1 MPPGTPQQPFT
12 ARSTR
17 AALCA
22 MLGVSAALRFAAC
35 LRGGQYFFGDEERY
49 DRGVRL
55 YLALAHGDWASA
67 RAVVAMPEHPL
78 FAWVGA
84 AVTAAQHLLAQA
96 TRFGDW
102 GAHPEGVTFTMGL
115 GACVLSLFSTANILL
130 VYRAARGLGA
140 EREEALWAALLMAA
154 SNTSFYF
161 SRHLLPYDCAIFACL
176 LSLAVCL
183 RAPAAWRAAAG
194 GALAACSY
202 LVYNGYWFLPAAAAS
217 SLLVAWSGLPG
228 RRALAGSWAAG
239 FALALGLAL
248 AAGTLAGG
256 AAYWSTMAAFS
267 RSATQGLF
275 AEGWSLPWAYL
286 WESEGPA
293 GAAAAACIV
302 LAGAGS
308 LLGARA
314 AGARPLAWLAALG
327 AGYCLLTLMSS
338 GLGHFVVYG
347 RTVKALVPFV
357 CLAAGWAVRSLA
369 AGRRLARAAAA
380 ALIAGSG
387 AWHAWAHL
395 QRVFP
400 REFEVSVLRGWGN
413 PKRSLSVSGSLYVP
427 LAMPVARPDLA
438 LVNAQFLYPVRGY
451 IGFPQGE
458 TILRAQNPLSY
469 RPYQYEGFTPRERA
483 ILRSGD
489 ISMRLIRLRDP
500 SGVPDDLPAAL
511 RYDPSERPSG
521 LR

>member
-1 MPPGTPQQPFT
+1 MIT
-12 ARSTR
+12 ARTCR
-17 AALCA
+17 LALSA
-22 MLGVSAALRFAAC
+22 TLGVSAALRFAAC

-55 YLALAHGDWASA
+55 HQALAHGDWAGV
-67 RAVVAMPEHPL
+67 RAVAAMPEHPL

-102 GAHPEGVTFTMGL
+102 GAHPEGIAFTMAL

-130 VYRAARGLGA
+130 AYRVARGLGA
-140 EREEALWAALLMAA
+140 DREEALWAALLMAG

-161 SRHLLPYDCAIFACL
+161 SRHLLPYDCGIFACL

-202 LVYNGYWFLPAAAAS
+202 LVYNGYWFLPAAEAAA
-217 SLLVAWSGLPG
+217 LLVAWRGQP
-228 RRALAGSWAAG
+228 RFRILAAAWAAG
-239 FALALGLAL
+239 FALAVALVLG
-248 AAGTLAGG
+248 AGALAGG
-256 AAYWSTMAAFS
+256 SAYWATMAAFS

-286 WESEGPA
+286 WESEGWA
-293 GAAAAACIV
+293 GAAAAGCVA
-302 LAGAGS
+302 LAGAWAPWRG
-308 LLGARA
+308 GPQGR
-314 AGARPLAWLAALG
+314 RPLAWLAALG
-327 AGYCLLTLMSS
+327 AGYGLLALMSS

-347 RTVKALVPFV
+347 RTVKALVPFA

-369 AGRRLARAAAA
+369 AERNGARAAAA
-380 ALIAGSG
+380 ALIVAAGAVHIG
-387 AWHAWAHL
+387 PHL
-395 QRVFP
+395 QRAYP
-400 REFEVSVLRGWGN
+400 REFEISVLRGWGN
-413 PKRSLSVSGSLYVP
+413 PKRSLSVSGSVYIP
-427 LAMPVARPDLA
+427 LAMPVNRPDLA
-438 LVNAQFLYPVRGY
+438 LVNAQFLYPIRGY
-451 IGFPQGE
+451 IGFPAGE
-458 TILRAQNPLSY
+458 TVLREENPLSY

-483 ILRSGD
+483 VLRTCD
-489 ISMRLIRLRDP
+489 ISMRLIRLAGAA
-500 SGVPDDLPAAL
+500 GVPDDLPAGL
-511 RYDPSERPSG
+511 RYNSSERPSG